1 MTDLPAD
8 ARSKRTNPDKV
19 RRAAADPRRP
29 GAGCKAEPGAFAPV
43 IDHARCE
50 GKKDCV
56 EVCPYDVFEVRVA
69 TGAER
74 SGLGL
79 MAQLKSLAHGHKKAF
94 AINPDQCH
102 ACGLCVAACPETAIR
117 LLKPRPA

>member
-1 MTDLPAD
+1 MPEHVEACRPD
-8 ARSKRTNPDKV
+8 AS
-19 RRAAADPRRP
+19 AL
-29 GAGCKAEPGAFAPV
+29 APV
-43 IDHARCE
+43 IDLAKCE
-50 GKKDCV
+50 GKADCLR
-56 EVCPYDVFEVRVA
+56 VCPYDVFEVRVA

-74 SGLGL
+74 KSLGL

-94 AINPDQCH
+94 AVNADQCH